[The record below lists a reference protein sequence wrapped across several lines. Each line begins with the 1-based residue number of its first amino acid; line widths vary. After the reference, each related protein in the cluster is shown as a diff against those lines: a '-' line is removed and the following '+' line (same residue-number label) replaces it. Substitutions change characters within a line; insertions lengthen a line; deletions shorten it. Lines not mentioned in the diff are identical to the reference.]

1 MANQTDETTQNNY
14 LTYDQVNIIIAFQ
27 KLWLDL
33 ASWMRTYI
41 KAAIYDTRNLQSV
54 KNYLL
59 YLPTE
64 FYNTFNIFYGT
75 VAAQRLMNIMTEF
88 ITSAMKVVEA
98 IKFGDSVLTDSRII
112 EWYGVADKLSSF
124 LARTNVYW
132 DENQWKYLLYQYI
145 KLKINE
151 INAITNDNYEEEI
164 LNYNSIEDIIFL
176 IASYMA
182 RGIISSNLQV
192 KNNQ

>member
-1 MANQTDETTQNNY
+1 
-14 LTYDQVNIIIAFQ
+14 
-27 KLWLDL
+27 
-33 ASWMRTYI
+33 MRTYI